1 MINCGA
7 VSEPCTVV
15 IGAEDFLP
23 GLKQRASSL
32 NGGGELIAF
41 SDAEPLRALDTIT
54 KRRPAVVALERLF
67 AVTPRG
73 VALINRIKAD
83 PSLRSSEIRV
93 IEHNSDYSRVV
104 PRPSAA
110 AEPPLDQR
118 GTRRAPRVRI
128 ADKVTVI
135 VDANLATLV
144 DLSIVGAQV
153 ITSSALKPDQ
163 RAEVAFNDAVA
174 RVKCEATVIWTSFQM
189 SDAGPRF
196 RAGLDF
202 VDPDAKALGEYAQRH
217 KA

>member
-1 MINCGA
+1 M
-7 VSEPCTVV
+7 SEPCTVV

-23 GLKQRASSL
+23 GLKQRAAGL
-32 NGGGELIAF
+32 NGGGELLVF
-41 SDAEPLRALDTIT
+41 SDAEPLRALEAIS
-54 KRRPAVVALERLF
+54 KRKPALVALERLF

-83 PSLRSSEIRV
+83 PSLRLSEIRV

-110 AEPPLDQR
+110 PDPSLDQR

-128 ADKVTVI
+128 ADKVTI
-135 VDANLATLV
+135 LVDAKLAMLV
-144 DLSIVGAQV
+144 DLSTVGAQV
-153 ITSSALKPDQ
+153 VASGGLKPNQ
-163 RAEVAFNDAVA
+163 RADVAFNDGVA
-174 RVKCEATVIWTSFQM
+174 RLKCEATVIWTAFEM

-202 VDPDAKALGEYAQRH
+202 VDPDVKALGEYAQRH

>member
-1 MINCGA
+1 MND
-7 VSEPCTVV
+7 PCTVV

-23 GLKQRASSL
+23 GLKQRAASL
-32 NGGGELIAF
+32 NGGGELIVF
-41 SDAEPLRALDTIT
+41 SDAEPLRALETIA
-54 KRRPAVVALERLF
+54 RRKPALVALERLF

-83 PSLRSSEIRV
+83 PSLRHSEIRV

-104 PRPSAA
+104 PRPSATP
-110 AEPPLDQR
+110 EPALDQR

-128 ADKVTVI
+128 ADNVTVL
-135 VDANLATLV
+135 VDAKLATLI
-144 DLSIVGAQV
+144 DLSAVGAQV
-153 ITSSALKPDQ
+153 IASGGLKPNQ
-163 RAEVAFNDAVA
+163 RADIALSDAVA
-174 RVKCEATVIWTSFQM
+174 RLTCEATVIWTSFEM

-202 VDPDAKALGEYAQRH
+202 VDPDSTALNGYAQRH

>member
-1 MINCGA
+1 M
-7 VSEPCTVV
+7 SEPCIVV

-23 GLKQRASSL
+23 GLKQRAAGL
-32 NGGGELIAF
+32 NGGGELLVF
-41 SDAEPLRALDTIT
+41 SDAEPLRALETIS
-54 KRRPAVVALERLF
+54 KRKPALVALERLF

-83 PSLRSSEIRV
+83 PSLRLSEIRV

-110 AEPPLDQR
+110 PDPSLDQR

-128 ADKVTVI
+128 ADKVTI
-135 VDANLATLV
+135 LVDAKLAMLI
-144 DLSIVGAQV
+144 DLSTVGAQV
-153 ITSSALKPDQ
+153 VASGGLKPNQ
-163 RAEVAFNDAVA
+163 RADVAFNDGVA
-174 RVKCEATVIWTSFQM
+174 RLTCEATVIWTAFEM

-202 VDPDAKALGEYAQRH
+202 VDPDVKALGEYAQRH

>member
-1 MINCGA
+1 
-7 VSEPCTVV
+7 VSEPCIVV

-23 GLKQRASSL
+23 GLKQRAAGL
-32 NGGGELIAF
+32 NGGGELLVF
-41 SDAEPLRALDTIT
+41 SDAEPLRALETIS
-54 KRRPAVVALERLF
+54 KRKPALVALERLF

-83 PSLRSSEIRV
+83 PSLRLSEIRV

-110 AEPPLDQR
+110 PDPSLDQR

-128 ADKVTVI
+128 ADKVTI
-135 VDANLATLV
+135 LVDAKLAMLI
-144 DLSIVGAQV
+144 DLSTVGAQV
-153 ITSSALKPDQ
+153 VASGGLKPNQ
-163 RAEVAFNDAVA
+163 RADVAFNDGVA
-174 RVKCEATVIWTSFQM
+174 RLTCEATVIWTAFEM

-202 VDPDAKALGEYAQRH
+202 VDPDVKALGEYAQRH